1 MQITKLEKETVIN
14 YNDAEQTA
22 SVYTFNRA
30 LQRKLDK
37 LAQEFPDCV
46 RLARKFPG
54 GAVEYELPKK
64 LVAIRKPRKSPGN
77 KRGKTADL
85 PLLQKEVQ
93 PQ

>member
-1 MQITKLEKETVIN
+1 MQNAKLEKETIIN

-30 LQRKLDK
+30 LQRKLDR

-46 RLARKFPG
+46 KLARKFPVG
-54 GAVEYELPKK
+54 GVEYELPKK
-64 LVAIRKPRKSPGN
+64 LVAIRKPRKNPGN
-77 KRGKTADL
+77 KQEKTADL